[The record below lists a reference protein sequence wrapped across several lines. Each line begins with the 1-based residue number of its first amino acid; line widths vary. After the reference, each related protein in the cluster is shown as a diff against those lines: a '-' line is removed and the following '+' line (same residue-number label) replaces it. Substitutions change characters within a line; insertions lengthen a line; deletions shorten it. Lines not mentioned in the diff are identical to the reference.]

1 MNRGTTGKYF
11 QTRVG
16 EEVVQAFLPAPLPPH
31 PTLDLGGP
39 LLQTLEAA
47 NLALG
52 RLDGVSTLLPDTG
65 LFLYSYIRKEAIY
78 SSQIEGTQSSLS
90 DLLLFEMDK
99 APGVPVGDAKEV
111 SQYVAAMTHGLAR
124 MQEGFPLSNR
134 LLREIHGILLSHGR
148 GSSKEPGEFRR
159 SQNWIGGTRPGN
171 AKFVP
176 PPHMEVQRLMSE
188 LESFLHETTELPALV
203 KAGLAHVQ
211 LETIHPFLDGTG
223 RVGRLLITFLLCH
236 AGVLKEP
243 LLYFSLYLKKHREE
257 YYEQLDR
264 VRKFGDWEGW
274 LVFYLEGVRETA
286 DNAAAMA
293 QQLAALFKEDRER
306 LKPLGRRAG
315 SLLRVHDV
323 MTRRPVVS
331 IKEVTEQTGLTFPPV
346 SAAMEVLMEM
356 RIARE
361 FTGKGRN
368 RLFAYDRY
376 LAFLSD
382 EG

>member
-1 MNRGTTGKYF
+1 MNRGETGQYAPS
-11 QTRVG
+11 QVG
-16 EEVVQAFLPAPLPPH
+16 GEVVNAFVPSPLPPH
-31 PTLDLGGP
+31 PSLDFGGP
-39 LLQTLEAA
+39 LLRTLEAA

-90 DLLLFEMDK
+90 DLLLFEMDE
-99 APGVPVGDAKEV
+99 APGVPVSDAKEV

-134 LLREIHGILLSHGR
+134 LLREIHKILLCHGR
-148 GSSKEPGEFRR
+148 GSSKDPGEFRR

-176 PPHMEVQRLMSE
+176 PPHNEVQRLMSE
-188 LESFLHETTELPALV
+188 LELFLHESTDLPVLV

-211 LETIHPFLDGTG
+211 LETIHPFLDGNG

-243 LLYFSLYLKKHREE
+243 LLYLSLYLKKHREE
-257 YYEQLDR
+257 YYEHLDR
-264 VRKFGDWEGW
+264 VRKSGDWEGW

-286 DNAAAMA
+286 DNAAATA
-293 QQLAALFKEDRER
+293 QRLTTLFREDRDR
-306 LKPLGRRAG
+306 LQPLGRKAG

-323 MTRRPVVS
+323 MTKRPLVS
-331 IKEVTEQTGLTFPPV
+331 IKEAVEQTGLTFPPV
-346 SAAMEVLMEM
+346 SSAMDVLVEM
-356 RIARE
+356 GIARE

-368 RLFAYDRY
+368 RLFVYDQY
-376 LAFLSD
+376 LALLND